1 MLLVMMVAAILL
13 ISLTAALPS
22 IYTEAQREKETELIF
37 RGTQYARAV
46 FFFHQQFHR
55 YPTSVKELLRT
66 NDMSFLRR
74 AYRDP
79 MTRDGKWRF
88 IHATATGIIIDSKN
102 ITVKKPVKP
111 GESSADQSNGE
122 KPGTTPPSESNPQQS
137 ESPPTN
143 TNPFGHGEMLGA
155 YIVGV
160 ASTSTRQSIRV
171 YNDHTHYDKWEFLGV
186 PGVPGSVVQ
195 LSVLIPGLT
204 AQPPPGAGRPTSQ
217 WPGGPTPGSP
227 KPGTGR
233 SSY

>member
-1 MLLVMMVAAILL
+1 MMVAAILL

-102 ITVKKPVKP
+102 ITVKKPLKP
-111 GESSADQSNGE
+111 GESSSTQRTGE
-122 KPGTTPPSESNPQQS
+122 KPGSAPSAESNPQQS
-137 ESPPTN
+137 QPSQSN
-143 TNPFGHGEMLGA
+143 TNPFGHGVMLGA

-160 ASTSTRQSIRV
+160 ASTSTQRSIKV

-186 PGVPGSVVQ
+186 PGVPGSVIQ
-195 LSVLIPGLT
+195 LSFLIPGLT
-204 AQPPPGAGRPTSQ
+204 PQPQPGAGRPTSQ
-217 WPGGPTPGSP
+217 SPGGPGPRP
-227 KPGTGR
+227 PAPGTGR
-233 SSY
+233 SPY